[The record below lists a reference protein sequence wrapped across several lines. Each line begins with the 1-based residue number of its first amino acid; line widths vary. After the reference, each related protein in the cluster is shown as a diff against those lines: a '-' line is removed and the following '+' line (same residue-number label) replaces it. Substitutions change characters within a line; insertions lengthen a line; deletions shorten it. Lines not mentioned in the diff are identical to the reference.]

1 MGQTVRPFILI
12 IVFALLVQATVL
24 FAVGQPPICACGS
37 VRLWIGAV
45 LSPENSQQLTDWYT
59 PSHVIHGML
68 FYALGRLLFRGR
80 WSPVLALALA
90 LGIEVAWELL
100 ENSPP
105 RHCPLSRTVVSTRL
119 FGRQYPELPLRH
131 ARHAGWLW
139 VGGADTGARQ
149 YSARACCRVV
159 HRLDDPRQ
167 SDAQRRSTARPEQGH
182 LRLAG
187 GRWPLWRLHEGVSS
201 NAVQRIWKDLRQDSE
216 RFVPVADAWVTGD
229 ACVVR

>member
-37 VRLWIGAV
+37 VRLWVGAV

-68 FYALGRLLFRGR
+68 FYAFGRLLFRGR

-105 RHCPLSRTVVSTRL
+105 VI
-119 FGRQYPELPLRH
+119 
-131 ARHAGWLW
+131 ARYREQSLAQGYSGDSILNSLC
-139 VGGADTGARQ
+139 DTLAM
-149 YSARACCRVV
+149 
-159 HRLDDPRQ
+159 
-167 SDAQRRSTARPEQGH
+167 
-182 LRLAG
+182 LAG
-187 GRWPLWRLHEGVSS
+187 FGLAARIPVRISIALALAAELFTGLMIRDNLTLNVVQLLVPNKAISAWQAEGGFYGAST
-201 NAVQRIWKDLRQDSE
+201 K
-216 RFVPVADAWVTGD
+216 G
-229 ACVVR
+229 